1 MMQVRCVY
9 HEADRSL
16 TRLAVGELETPVG
29 RLQHALFRLTDVDH
43 VRYLHVRPILQLSSR
58 CFMCVF
64 FQSHHRYLLLIMYH
78 RERILKTS
86 TLSCNEEKEEITK
99 PPTK

>member
-1 MMQVRCVY
+1 MTTLTTPQRVIIFGGSNAKRIVPFLLKLTKGKGIRIEDRTVSGHSLKNFENLPKNTEVRKK
-9 HEADRSL
+9 D
-16 TRLAVGELETPVG
+16 
-29 RLQHALFRLTDVDH
+29 FIF
-43 VRYLHVRPILQLSSR
+43 ILSG
-58 CFMCVF
+58 V
-64 FQSHHRYLLLIMYH
+64 YH

>member
-43 VRYLHVRPILQLSSR
+43 VRYLPVHVRLILQFVKPL
-58 CFMCVF
+58 F
-64 FQSHHRYLLLIMYH
+64 FACLY
-78 RERILKTS
+78 
-86 TLSCNEEKEEITK
+86 K
-99 PPTK
+99 PNVGIFY